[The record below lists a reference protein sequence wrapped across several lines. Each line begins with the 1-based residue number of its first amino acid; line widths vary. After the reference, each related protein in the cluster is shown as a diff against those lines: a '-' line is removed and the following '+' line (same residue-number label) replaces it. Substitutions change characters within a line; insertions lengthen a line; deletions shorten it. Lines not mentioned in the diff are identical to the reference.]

1 MNEGET
7 VNMWD
12 QRFAQDAY
20 VYGREPNEFLKKSCR
35 ELKTG
40 RVLCLADGEGRNGVY
55 LAEQG
60 HAVTSVDA
68 SSVGL
73 DKANKLASE
82 RGVKI
87 NTIIADLEDFNIECE
102 DWDAIV
108 SIFFHLS
115 IPVRRILHK
124 KVVRGLRPGGVFILE
139 AYTPDQIEFGTGGPR
154 TTDLLMNLD
163 ALKSELNGLV
173 FDHAQEIKREI
184 IEGTLHT
191 GMSAVVQVVAS
202 KPRVE

>member
-1 MNEGET
+1 
-7 VNMWD
+7 MWD

-35 ELKTG
+35 KLKTG
-40 RVLCLADGEGRNGVY
+40 RILCLADGEGRNGVY
-55 LAEQG
+55 LAQKG
-60 HAVTSVDA
+60 HAVMSVDA
-68 SSVGL
+68 SAVGL
-73 DKANKLASE
+73 NKTNRLANE
-82 RGVKI
+82 CGVSIK
-87 NTIIADLEDFNIECE
+87 TIVADLEEYEIESE
-102 DWDAIV
+102 QWDAIV
-108 SIFFHLS
+108 SIFCHLS

-139 AYTPDQIEFGTGGPR
+139 AYTPDQIELGTGGPR
-154 TTDLLMNLD
+154 TKDLLMNLD